1 MNGGGLDDDTVYYYD
16 LATSQLARVEHIL
29 TGPVLQCVA
38 GIDLPDLNCPA
49 DALPASLCGV
59 SDAGVD

>member
-1 MNGGGLDDDTVYYYD
+1 MTRSITT
-16 LATSQLARVEHIL
+16 TSQLARVEHIL